1 MEDQNGKEIIIGG
14 ETVSAKDDYLKT
26 ITNLFYKIN
35 AAADGKNLSDLQWT
49 LNYYT
54 DILISAI
61 LNREARESMK
71 KAKDDI
77 YAAEIIKRQSQKEKG
92 KTLND
97 EEERQ
102 ARVAACT
109 AIVGECR
116 EYFDKYFG
124 FETKLAVMV

>member
-1 MEDQNGKEIIIGG
+1 MEEQNGREVIIGG

-26 ITNLFYKIN
+26 ITNMFYKIN
-35 AAADGKNLSDLQWT
+35 AAADGKNLADLQWI

-54 DILISAI
+54 DVLISAI
-61 LNREARESMK
+61 LNREAREAMQQ
-71 KAKDDI
+71 AKNDV
-77 YAAEIIKRQSQKEKG
+77 YAAEILKRSFG
-92 KTLND
+92 KTGEMSD

-109 AIVGECR
+109 IITGECR

-124 FETKLAVMV
+124 FETKLAVLV